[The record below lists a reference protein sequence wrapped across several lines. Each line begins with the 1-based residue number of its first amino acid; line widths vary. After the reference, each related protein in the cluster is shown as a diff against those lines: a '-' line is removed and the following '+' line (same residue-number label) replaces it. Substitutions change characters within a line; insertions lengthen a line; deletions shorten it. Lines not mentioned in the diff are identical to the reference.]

1 VPLAPRSN
9 LADRCP
15 EQTELGRGAEILRTS
30 LLGRKAGRAPA
41 PQGRPEIVDCWSL
54 VPARLR
60 ACAPARLRYGRAG
73 DVSSGQMLILRGFV

>member
-9 LADRCP
+9 LADRFP

-41 PQGRPEIVDCWSL
+41 PQGPPEIVDCWSL

-73 DVSSGQMLILRGFV
+73 DVSSGQMLILRWVV